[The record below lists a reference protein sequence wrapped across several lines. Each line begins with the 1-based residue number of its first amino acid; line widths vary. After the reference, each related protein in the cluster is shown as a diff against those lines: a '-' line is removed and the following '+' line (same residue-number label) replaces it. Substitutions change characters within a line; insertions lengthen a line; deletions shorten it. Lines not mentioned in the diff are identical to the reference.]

1 MDQRDQCLT
10 DDESEQLLEHAMD
23 DYLENQQRLE
33 RLSSGVSDSYTP
45 LTSVL
50 Q

>member
-1 MDQRDQCLT
+1 MGQRDQCLT
-10 DDESEQLLEHAMD
+10 DDELEQLLEQAMD

-33 RLSSGVSDSYTP
+33 CLSSTVSNSYTP
-45 LTSVL
+45 LTSGL